1 MSANTLDSY
10 DDLPYESLSLPDT
23 HPDYLRAIA
32 SLYGVKAA
40 PLETCRV
47 LALAQQHADLTNPLS

>member
-10 DDLPYESLSLPDT
+10 DDLHYESLY
-23 HPDYLRAIA
+23 PDYLRAIA

-47 LALAQQHADLTNPLS
+47 LALAQQHADLTSPLS